1 MIADSLL
8 IWAAVSQHRILLWPW
23 LVLYAVEYV
32 LLVALLVYFMV
43 VLPKTYL
50 KVSPLLSLTFC
61 RLRLELRYSLFEG
74 DRVLGGVPVPRRL
87 LLLLVR
93 RQVLLQLPAGPQPQG
108 GRRGRVR
115 AVAAKVPRRLKS
127 SDRLPD
133 RSATALGSGIISS
146 IVFKNVRVIKCNLL

>member
-1 MIADSLL
+1 MQEALSGFVKSYLFLQRASDFLAIPVTLSIVLMIADSLL

-61 RLRLELRYSLFEG
+61 H
-74 DRVLGGVPVPRRL
+74 
-87 LLLLVR
+87 
-93 RQVLLQLPAGPQPQG
+93 
-108 GRRGRVR
+108 
-115 AVAAKVPRRLKS
+115 
-127 SDRLPD
+127 
-133 RSATALGSGIISS
+133 
-146 IVFKNVRVIKCNLL
+146 